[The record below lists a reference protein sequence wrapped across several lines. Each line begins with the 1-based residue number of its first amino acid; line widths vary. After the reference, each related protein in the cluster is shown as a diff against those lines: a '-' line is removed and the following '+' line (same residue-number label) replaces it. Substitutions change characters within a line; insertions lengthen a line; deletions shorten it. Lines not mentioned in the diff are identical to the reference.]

1 MAKVSA
7 FLADGCEEVE
17 CVAVVDMLRRAG
29 ITVELV
35 SIADKDFVT
44 SSRGVKV
51 GADKKFREADF
62 SDSDILFLPGG
73 MPGTKNLY
81 ECKPLCDL
89 LKKQNDEGKRI
100 AAICAAPGYVL
111 GQLGLLKGHTATVHP
126 GFEEYL
132 VGATYTH
139 DGVVTSGNITTARGV
154 GFAIDLGLELVG
166 LLLGNDAKEEL
177 RGKIQ
182 YPGL

>member
-1 MAKVSA
+1 MGKVSA
-7 FLADGCEEVE
+7 FITDGMEETE
-17 CVAVVDMLRRAG
+17 CLSVVDMLRRAD
-29 ITVELV
+29 IDVELV
-35 SIADKDFVT
+35 SITGKDWVT
-44 SSRGVKV
+44 SSRGVRV
-51 GADKKFREADF
+51 GADVLFENADF

-73 MPGTKNLY
+73 MPGTKHLY
-81 ECKPLCDL
+81 AFKPLCEL
-89 LKKQNDEGKRI
+89 LKKQDKEGKRI

-111 GQLGLLKGHTATVHP
+111 GQLGLLSGHTATCHP

-132 VGATYTH
+132 TGATYTH

-166 LLLGNDAKEEL
+166 LLQGEEARETL